1 MQQNYVSK
9 NEGEIK
15 VYADKQNL
23 REFVAGRCPTRNAKG
38 VPSGWNRRTPD
49 SISNPYKE
57 ISIYCS
63 GYYIGK
69 HKNQYYYICFCSST
83 FDFLNDLK
91 DNYINTIINLCCLAC
106 YI

>member
-38 VPSGWNRRTPD
+38 VPSG
-49 SISNPYKE
+49 
-57 ISIYCS
+57 
-63 GYYIGK
+63 
-69 HKNQYYYICFCSST
+69 
-83 FDFLNDLK
+83 
-91 DNYINTIINLCCLAC
+91 
-106 YI
+106 